1 MDRAYTFQVKKV
13 ENNKFLKRK
22 DSLKIILVFLVPRER
37 FIKNKILKPFVS
49 FLRSHHTFLKID
61 Y

>member
-22 DSLKIILVFLVPRER
+22 DSLKNNLGLFGAKR
-37 FIKNKILKPFVS
+37 KIT
-49 FLRSHHTFLKID
+49 H
-61 Y
+61 